1 MGYIKRTVEAGNKIF
16 VSKFLAP
23 MFGNHRSRSVRLKET
38 SPSVKKCND
47 FHAAEK
53 CEAKIL
59 VNFRPGDWHIS
70 LTYADVENLT
80 EEQAKKDVRNFLDR
94 LKRRC
99 AKQNITLRY
108 VKMTERSLKGRLHHH
123 LILPQEIPGQMILE
137 CWEHGIVKANA
148 LLGSDVRGLAE
159 YFVDKTKK
167 GQKNDDRPKNTARYS
182 FSRNCIEPKITYEN
196 ISASKWRIEPKAP
209 KGFMLDKNSVVTGTS
224 KMGYEYQRYTL
235 VRIKSK
241 EANRKCQR
249 KKC

>member
-80 EEQAKKDVRNFLDR
+80 EEQAKKDLRNFLDR

-99 AKQNITLRY
+99 VKNNITLKY
-108 VKMTERSLKGRLHHH
+108 LKMTERSVRGRLHHH
-123 LILPQEIPGQMILE
+123 LILPQEISGKMLLE
-137 CWEHGIVKANA
+137 CWEHGIVKTNA
-148 LLGSDVRGLAE
+148 ILGDDVRGLAK
-159 YFVDKTKK
+159 YFTDKTKQ
-167 GQKNDDRPKNTARYS
+167 GQKEDDRPQNTARYS
-182 FSRNCIEPKITYEN
+182 FSRNCTEPQTKYEIIGAN
-196 ISASKWRIEPKAP
+196 KWRDEPRAP
-209 KGFMLDKNSVVTGTS
+209 KGFMIDKNSLVTGVS
-224 KMGYEYQRYTL
+224 KMGFDYQRYTL
-235 VRIKSK
+235 VRIK
-241 EANRKCQR
+241 EVNRKCQR
-249 KKC
+249 KNC